1 MRDDLAGGALVTV
14 TRTRS
19 GRSPHRVR
27 LTETDSGL
35 VVQDGSSRITFS
47 GDPVEA
53 IREHRTLHKARVDEL
68 TEIEVH
74 GTGLAVLDVI
84 EVLRPEPWEQKRLNS
99 EVEISEE
106 HEALKAAL
114 EDLAP
119 WAGPHVITVNGHL
132 VAAVHLGGD
141 QWAAVPIT
149 TSDNFYGEWPVIIG
163 TGRDGT
169 LAPDQLGIGFI
180 ERGLYRPTRTVL
192 ADVDCTDGEFTV
204 AFHRSPATL
213 DAVQAAE
220 AFLHRQAVADLW
232 VQAQEEQEVVPAHAD
247 SDDHE
252 HWAFTSLAKEEQV
265 ELNRRLG
272 EVEL

>member
-1 MRDDLAGGALVTV
+1 MTV
-14 TRTRS
+14 TRIRS
-19 GRSPHRVR
+19 GRPPHRVD

-35 VVQDGSSRITFS
+35 VVQDGSSRTTFP

-53 IREHRTLHKARVDEL
+53 IREHRALHEARVGEL
-68 TEIEVH
+68 TEVEFY
-74 GTGLAVLDVI
+74 GTGLAGLDVI
-84 EVLRPEPWEQKRLNS
+84 EALRPEPWDQERRNL
-99 EVEISEE
+99 EIEISEK
-106 HEALKAAL
+106 HEALEVAL

-119 WAGPHVITVNGHL
+119 WAGPHLITINGDL
-132 VAAVHLGGD
+132 IAAVHLGGD
-141 QWAAVPIT
+141 QWAAVPMT
-149 TSDNFYGEWPVIIG
+149 TSGNFYEKWPVVIG

-169 LAPDQLGIGFI
+169 LALDRLGIGFI
-180 ERGLYRPTRTVL
+180 EWGLYRPTRTVL

-204 AFHRSPATL
+204 AFHRAPVTL
-213 DAVQAAE
+213 DVVQAAE

-252 HWAFTSLAKEEQV
+252 HWAFTSLTRDEQV